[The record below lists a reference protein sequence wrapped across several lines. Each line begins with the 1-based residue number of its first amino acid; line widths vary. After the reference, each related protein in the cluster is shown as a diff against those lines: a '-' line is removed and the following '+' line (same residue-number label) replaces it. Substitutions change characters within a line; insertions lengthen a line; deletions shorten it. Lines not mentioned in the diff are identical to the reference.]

1 MKKIKKILISSLS
14 ATVSMPA
21 LAIASNAINN
31 VSKESF
37 SLSSES
43 AKTIKPSFDVKE
55 QVNNN
60 FYDNNKEV
68 VEIYKL
74 LSTISDNNYSNAC
87 MDFTKDNIDF
97 IETNVIFYELH
108 LNDLKNILEK
118 HINVCEKS
126 IAMWDDMILENNNE
140 IEKYEQCLST
150 YEDENAID
158 LDAKVKFESSG
169 FAYTKELN
177 KLNMTNKKIKTLN
190 HIAQL
195 KKENISL
202 MNQKKEDGVVLNG
215 VKSTL
220 DKTNEK
226 LNVLKTIK
234 EKINY
239 LKKQNFKNT

>member
-1 MKKIKKILISSLS
+1 MKKIRKILISSLS
-14 ATVSMPA
+14 AMVSMSA

-37 SLSSES
+37 SLSSENV
-43 AKTIKPSFDVKE
+43 KTVKPSFDTKE

-60 FYDNNKEV
+60 FYDKNKEI

-74 LSTISDNNYSNAC
+74 LSTISSNNYDNAC
-87 MDFTKDNIDF
+87 MDLTEDNINF
-97 IETNVIFYELH
+97 IGTSVIFYEMS
-108 LNDLKNILEK
+108 LNDLKNTLEE
-118 HINVCEKS
+118 HINFCEES
-126 IAMWDDMILENNNE
+126 IAMWDDMILENNKE
-140 IEKYEQCLST
+140 IEKCEQCLST

-158 LDAKVKFESSG
+158 LDAKAKFESSG

-177 KLNMTNKKIKTLN
+177 ELNMTNKKIKTLN

-220 DKTNEK
+220 AKTNEK
-226 LNVLKTIK
+226 LNVLKIIK

-239 LKKQNFKNT
+239 LKKQNF